1 MITRVYRPSAGAIL
15 LDGGPILGLAPHQ
28 VIRRGL
34 ARTFQNLA
42 LFRSMTVL
50 ENVLVGYHS
59 RLGTTF
65 LGAAVPMPTALRDEN
80 VATAK
85 AMEFGIPR
93 VLSLDQILSDPQ
105 VDVILNLTTPKAHAE
120 ISLAALNAGKHVYSE
135 KPLGISTAEGRRI
148 LAVAREKDLRVGCA
162 PDTFMGAGLQTAR
175 QLIDEGAIG
184 RPVAFT
190 AFMMCP
196 GHEHWHP
203 NPQFFYESG
212 GGPMFDMGPYYLTAL
227 LNFFGP
233 IRRIT
238 GAASIAIPER
248 CTLAGTTIDVQT
260 PDHICGTIEFRNGVL
275 GTLTTSFATRFPQY
289 DINQPITIYGTEGTL
304 KVPDPNVFDGPVH
317 LRRVNDPE
325 FQSMPHTFHVGY
337 GRSAGLA
344 EMAYA
349 LRSGRP
355 HRASAEQAY
364 AVLEAMESFLLSSRR
379 SQAIEPQAAYDRP
392 QPMPPEPLWLCE

>member
-1 MITRVYRPSAGAIL
+1 MRAAG
-15 LDGGPILGLAPHQ
+15 
-28 VIRRGL
+28 
-34 ARTFQNLA
+34 
-42 LFRSMTVL
+42 
-50 ENVLVGYHS
+50 
-59 RLGTTF
+59 
-65 LGAAVPMPTALRDEN
+65 
-80 VATAK
+80 
-85 AMEFGIPR
+85 
-93 VLSLDQILSDPQ
+93 
-105 VDVILNLTTPKAHAE
+105 
-120 ISLAALNAGKHVYSE
+120 
-135 KPLGISTAEGRRI
+135 GRRI
-148 LAVAREKDLRVGCA
+148 IVGGC
-162 PDTFMGAGLQTAR
+162 
-175 QLIDEGAIG
+175 
-184 RPVAFT
+184 
-190 AFMMCP
+190 
-196 GHEHWHP
+196 
-203 NPQFFYESG
+203 FFRAWR
-212 GGPMFDMGPYYLTAL
+212 MFDMGPYYLTAL

-248 CTLAGTTIDVQT
+248 RTLAGTTIDVQT

-349 LRSGRP
+349 LRWGRP

-364 AVLEAMESFLLSSRR
+364 VVLEAMESFLLSSQP

-392 QPMPPEPLWLCE
+392 QPMPREPLWLCE